1 MFYMLGER
9 IASVAAMNVL
19 IVQEAGTIV
28 SSDYT

>member
-9 IASVAAMNVL
+9 IVSVAAMNVL
-19 IVQEAGTIV
+19 VVQEAGTIV